1 MTGDGRD
8 IPAEEGVTIED
19 AAELRPGPV
28 PGREPGERLERGH
41 WQPPV
46 ESDPPPR
53 VAGDDGGGF
62 DTSFLT
68 PQAEAEQEHA
78 EPADPGAEPEDEGI
92 PDLQDGGPM
101 QQRSSDPQQESV
113 PGDTPTA
120 VTRAAP
126 TPAEMRAGRVAG
138 RAARG
143 GGARGVRAEGGLRP
157 ARRSRGGRSAPTR
170 RRRRPA
176 GRTSTAGRRARAR
189 GCPPRSA
196 HCGRWTRTRCEP
208 GARRSRGGV
217 GRRRHPGWYGAGDGA
232 GHGAYGLRPH

>member
-28 PGREPGERLERGH
+28 AGREPGERLERGH

-53 VAGDDGGGF
+53 VAGDDSGGF

-92 PDLQDGGPM
+92 PDLQDGAPM
-101 QQRSSDPQQESV
+101 QQRSSDPQQEAV

-126 TPAEMRAGRVAG
+126 TPAEMRAGESLDERLAEEEPEESERKVVSGLPDALAG
-138 RAARG
+138 ALRADL
-143 GGARGVRAEGGLRP
+143 E
-157 ARRSRGGRSAPTR
+157 
-170 RRRRPA
+170 
-176 GRTSTAGRRARAR
+176 TA
-189 GCPPRSA
+189 PPRRQDVY
-196 HCGRWTRTRCEP
+196 GREAGESEGLSPEERALRTVDE
-208 GARRSRGGV
+208 
-217 GRRRHPGWYGAGDGA
+217 DEM
-232 GHGAYGLRPH
+232 

>member
-53 VAGDDGGGF
+53 VAGEDSGGF

-78 EPADPGAEPEDEGI
+78 RPADPGAEPEDEGI
-92 PDLQDGGPM
+92 PDLQDGAPM

-126 TPAEMRAGRVAG
+126 TPSEMRAGESLDERLAEEEPEESERKVVSGLPDALAG
-138 RAARG
+138 ALRADLEA
-143 GGARGVRAEGGLRP
+143 A
-157 ARRSRGGRSAPTR
+157 
-170 RRRRPA
+170 
-176 GRTSTAGRRARAR
+176 
-189 GCPPRSA
+189 PPRRQDVY
-196 HCGRWTRTRCEP
+196 GREAGENEGLSPEERALRTVDE
-208 GARRSRGGV
+208 
-217 GRRRHPGWYGAGDGA
+217 DEM
-232 GHGAYGLRPH
+232 

>member
-126 TPAEMRAGRVAG
+126 TPAEMRAGESLDERLAEEEPEESERKVVSGLPDALAG
-138 RAARG
+138 ALRADPEA
-143 GGARGVRAEGGLRP
+143 A
-157 ARRSRGGRSAPTR
+157 
-170 RRRRPA
+170 
-176 GRTSTAGRRARAR
+176 
-189 GCPPRSA
+189 PPRRQDVY
-196 HCGRWTRTRCEP
+196 GREAGESEGLSPEERALRTVDE
-208 GARRSRGGV
+208 
-217 GRRRHPGWYGAGDGA
+217 DEM
-232 GHGAYGLRPH
+232 